1 MEQSAILQ
9 MQGVN
14 KTFDKVIALSNVD
27 FELKN
32 NEILGLLGG
41 NGAGKTTLMNILF
54 GLYKMDSGKI
64 ILNSQDVSILSP
76 RDALNKGIGMVHQHF
91 LQINNYT
98 VVENIVLGTK
108 VSRPLTANF
117 KAEEALIQKLCNQ
130 FSLDI
135 DLSARIET
143 LPMGTRQKVEILKA
157 LFRGVKVLILDEPT
171 TNLIP
176 QEVDSL
182 FQTLKIM
189 VREGLSIVFI
199 THKLREVLT
208 VCDRISVLREGKNV
222 ISLTRKEA
230 SDAMLVR
237 AMVGEGMDLNK
248 SIIFAQ
254 DNTRVSKL
262 DEATILKLT
271 EINRLN
277 SEKVQVLTDIN
288 FSIHKGEIL
297 GVAGVAGNG
306 QRELAEV
313 VMAIQPATT
322 GSIQLGDEDITSI
335 NTKNRIARGFVY
347 IPEDRLADGFLNKV
361 SVAHNLILGYHHLE
375 PYSSKGIISWKNVK
389 VSSKKM
395 ISEYNIKTTGPDEI
409 GGNLSGGNIQR
420 VMIARA
426 FSQTSKLLLAHNPT
440 RGLDIPSMDF
450 VYKKMFEH
458 ATDGMA
464 SLIISEDLDELL
476 LICDRIAVMY
486 RGKIVGILPREKF
499 EKYEIGRLMSGFEQ
513 SSLETEKE
521 IRS

>member
-1 MEQSAILQ
+1 MEQSAILK

-14 KTFDKVIALSNVD
+14 KTFDKVVALSDVE
-27 FELKN
+27 FELKP

-64 ILNSQDVSILSP
+64 ILNDQPVTILSP

-98 VVENIVLGTK
+98 VLENIVLGSK

-117 KAEEALIQKLCNQ
+117 STEAAVIQKLCSQ
-130 FSLDI
+130 FGLDI

-157 LFRGVKVLILDEPT
+157 LYRGVKVLILDEPT

-189 VREGLSIVFI
+189 VQEGLSIVFI
-199 THKLREVLT
+199 THKLREVLS
-208 VCDRISVLREGKNV
+208 VCDRISVLREGRNV
-222 ISLTRKEA
+222 VSLTRKDA
-230 SDAMLVR
+230 SDDMLVR
-237 AMVGEGMDLNK
+237 AMVGEAMDLDK
-248 SIIFAQ
+248 SIIFAK
-254 DNTRVSKL
+254 DKTRTSKVEMPVL
-262 DEATILKLT
+262 LKLSG
-271 EINRLN
+271 INKFN
-277 SEKVQVLTDIN
+277 TDKVQVLTDIN
-288 FSIHKGEIL
+288 FSIREGEVL

-313 VMAIQPATT
+313 VMGVQTAST
-322 GSIQLGDEDITSI
+322 GTIHLGEEEITSLD
-335 NTKNRIARGFVY
+335 TKNRIARGFVY

-375 PYSSKGIISWKNVK
+375 PYSSKGIINWKSVK
-389 VSSKKM
+389 NSSKKM
-395 ISEYNIKTTGPDEI
+395 IAEYNIKTTGPDEV

-426 FSQTSKLLLAHNPT
+426 FSQPSKLLLAHNPT

-450 VYKKMFEH
+450 VYKKIFEH
-458 ATDGMA
+458 SAQGMS
-464 SLIISEDLDELL
+464 SLVISEDLDELL

-486 RGKIVGILPREKF
+486 RGKMVGILPREKF
-499 EKYEIGRLMSGFEQ
+499 EKYEIGRLMSGYEQ
-513 SSLETEKE
+513 SSGETGKRE
-521 IRS
+521 

>member
-1 MEQSAILQ
+1 MEQSPILQ

-14 KTFDKVIALSNVD
+14 KVFDKVVALSDVN
-27 FELKN
+27 FELLP

-64 ILNSQDVSILSP
+64 LLNGKTVTILSP
-76 RDALNKGIGMVHQHF
+76 RDALKKGIGMVHQHF

-98 VVENIVLGTK
+98 VLENIVLGSK

-117 KAEEALIQKLCNQ
+117 STEKVEIEKLCKR
-130 FSLDI
+130 FGLEI

-157 LFRGVKVLILDEPT
+157 LYRGVKILILDEPT

-182 FQTLKIM
+182 FQTLKTM
-189 VREGLSIVFI
+189 VQEGLSIVFI
-199 THKLREVLT
+199 THKLREVLS

-222 ISLTRKEA
+222 VSLSRKEA
-230 SDAMLVR
+230 SDDMLVR

-248 SIIFAQ
+248 SVIFSQ
-254 DNTRVSKL
+254 DKTHASKTENAL
-262 DEATILKLT
+262 LLRLKG
-271 EINRLN
+271 INKIN
-277 SEKVQVLTDIN
+277 NEKVQTLTDITMD
-288 FSIHKGEIL
+288 IHAGEIF

-313 VMAIQPATT
+313 VMAVQPASSGTVH
-322 GSIQLGDEDITSI
+322 LFEDEITSLE
-335 NTKNRIARGFVY
+335 TKERIANGFVY
-347 IPEDRLADGFLNKV
+347 IPEDRLSDGFLNKV
-361 SVAHNLILGYHHLE
+361 SVAYNLILGYHHLQ
-375 PYSSKGIISWKNVK
+375 PYSNKGILNWKNVK
-389 VSSKKM
+389 TTSKQM
-395 ISEYNIKTTGPDEI
+395 IEEYHIKTTGPDEV

-426 FSQTSKLLLAHNPT
+426 FSQPSKLMVAHNPT

-450 VYKKMFEH
+450 VYKKLLEH
-458 ATDGMA
+458 ASKGMA
-464 SLIISEDLDELL
+464 SLVISEDLDELL

-499 EKYEIGRLMSGFEQ
+499 EKYEIGRLMSGYEQ
-513 SSLETEKE
+513 SNDESGKRE
-521 IRS
+521 

>member
-14 KTFDKVIALSNVD
+14 KTFDKVVALSNVD
-27 FELKN
+27 FELKS

-41 NGAGKTTLMNILF
+41 NGAGKTTLMNTLF

-64 ILNSQDVSILSP
+64 ILNGQPVTITSP
-76 RDALNKGIGMVHQHF
+76 RDALSKGIGMVHQHF

-98 VVENIVLGTK
+98 VLENIVLGSK
-108 VSRPLTANF
+108 VSHPFTANY
-117 KAEEALIQKLCNQ
+117 KEEEAVIQKLCKR
-130 FSLDI
+130 FGLDI
-135 DLSARIET
+135 DLSSHIET

-157 LFRGVKVLILDEPT
+157 LYRGVKVLILDEPT

-176 QEVDSL
+176 QEVDAL

-189 VREGLSIVFI
+189 VKEGLSIVFI

-208 VCDRISVLREGKNV
+208 ICDRISVLREGKNV
-222 ISLTRKEA
+222 ISLSRKDA
-230 SDAMLVR
+230 SDDMLVR

-248 SIIFAQ
+248 SVIFSQ
-254 DNTRVSKL
+254 EGSRSSKANQKTVISL
-262 DEATILKLT
+262 KGINKISDEKT
-271 EINRLN
+271 
-277 SEKVQVLTDIN
+277 QVLTDIS
-288 FSIHKGEIL
+288 FSVNSGEIF

-313 VMAIQPATT
+313 VMGIQSASS
-322 GSIQLGDEDITSI
+322 GSIFLDEEDIT
-335 NTKNRIARGFVY
+335 NVDTKNRIADGFVY
-347 IPEDRLADGFLNKV
+347 IPEDRLSDGFLNKV

-375 PYSSKGIISWKNVK
+375 PYSKNGIINWKNVK
-389 VSSKKM
+389 NSSKKM
-395 ISEYNIKTTGPDEI
+395 ISEYSIKTTGPDEV

-426 FSQTSKLLLAHNPT
+426 FSQPSKLMIAHNPT

-450 VYKKMFEH
+450 VYKKMFESS
-458 ATDGMA
+458 ARGMA
-464 SLIISEDLDELL
+464 SLVISEDLDELL

-486 RGKIVGILPREKF
+486 RGKIVGILPRDKF
-499 EKYEIGRLMSGFEQ
+499 EKYEIGRLMSGYEQ
-513 SSLETEKE
+513 SSEETGK
-521 IRS
+521 RA